1 VFVGVREFARIKG
14 VTPGTVSSAIRG
26 RLADAVVM
34 DNGRPLIDVNKGL
47 ALWDSRTRRNGSEKL
62 SAAAKERDKRQ
73 VAQKPVLPTKDQISH
88 AVASLPED
96 AIPGLEVSR
105 ERKEHYQAE
114 LARVNAMKER
124 GELVVA
130 EEVKKAAFTLG
141 RTLRDQMMGIPER
154 VAGQL
159 AATTDVREVFKLL
172 DEEIR
177 LALRCLAD
185 G

>member
-1 VFVGVREFARIKG
+1 
-14 VTPGTVSSAIRG
+14 
-26 RLADAVVM
+26 M
-34 DNGRPLIDVNKGL
+34 
-47 ALWDSRTRRNGSEKL
+47 ALWDTRTRRNGSEKL
-62 SAAAKERDKRQ
+62 SPAAKAKDKRP
-73 VAQKPVLPTKDQISH
+73 APVPEGLPTADQLRSV
-88 AVASLPED
+88 VAHLPED
-96 AIPGLEVSR
+96 AIPGLDVSR

-130 EEVKKAAFTLG
+130 EEVKKVAFTLG

-159 AATTDVREVFKLL
+159 AATTDVREVFRLL

>member
-1 VFVGVREFARIKG
+1 MKQRIAE
-14 VTPGTVSSAIRG
+14 AIVMRG
-26 RLADAVVM
+26 SKR
-34 DNGRPLIDVNKGL
+34 LIDKDK
-47 ALWDSRTRRNGSEKL
+47 ADHLWNSRGARPPKAIPRTQRPAVEL
-62 SAAAKERDKRQ
+62 TE
-73 VAQKPVLPTKDQISH
+73 LPTADQLRSV
-88 AVASLPED
+88 VAHLPED
-96 AIPGLEVSR
+96 AIPGLDVSR

-130 EEVKKAAFTLG
+130 DEVKKAAFSLG

-159 AATTDVREVFKLL
+159 AATTDVREVFRLL
-172 DEEIR
+172 DDEIR
-177 LALRCLAD
+177 MALRCLVD